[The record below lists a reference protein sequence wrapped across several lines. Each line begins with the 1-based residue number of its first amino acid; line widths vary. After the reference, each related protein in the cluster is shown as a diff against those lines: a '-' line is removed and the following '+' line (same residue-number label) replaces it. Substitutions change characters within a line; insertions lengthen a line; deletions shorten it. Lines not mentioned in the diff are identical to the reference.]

1 MHESTDQRRPGV
13 RRVSATV
20 EDERVL
26 LHFPGGRLRSTDW
39 SALAAIA
46 SDHGGE
52 VRAGSCGSLEISSV
66 RDHDRL
72 WARGVETGLLEV
84 AEAPPR
90 LPVVLASPL
99 AGRLDGRSDLG
110 DLPDRLGAALIDR
123 PGAHTPDQQLVLG
136 IDDGSGDVLAHSPD
150 LAVAVDSADGGA
162 RLHVAGRAVPYR
174 VAVAD
179 AATVLV
185 DVAVTFA
192 GSAGPVRVP
201 GSGAVHQ
208 LVVVAL
214 GSHPDTVP
222 SPISGEPHAATT
234 PVSVP
239 RVGWVD
245 TADGLVSLLA
255 VVPDGIVSARLAA
268 FLGAVERPTTVSADR
283 VIGLHGLTDGMA
295 EQVVRVLA
303 PMGMI
308 FDAESP
314 WVTGES

>member
-1 MHESTDQRRPGV
+1 MTDSHHEADLSRPG
-13 RRVSATV
+13 
-20 EDERVL
+20 DL
-26 LHFPGGRLRSTDW
+26 LRFPGGRLRHDYWT
-39 SALAAIA
+39 ALAALAAEHRGDVHLTEGGVPRIVGPDRHPVA
-46 SDHGGE
+46 VTTRDLVSAGLPDHLGHT
-52 VRAGSCGSLEISSV
+52 RA
-66 RDHDRL
+66 RDII
-72 WARGVETGLLEV
+72 
-84 AEAPPR
+84 
-90 LPVVLASPL
+90 ASPL
-99 AGRLDGRSDLG
+99 GGRLDDRRDPG
-110 DLPDRLGAALIDR
+110 DLPERLSSALLDRNAAEGLDHR
-123 PGAHTPDQQLVLG
+123 FVFGV
-136 IDDGSGDVLAHSPD
+136 DDGSGDVLGHRPD
-150 LAVAVDSADGGA
+150 LAVSIDGADGGA

-179 AATVLV
+179 AATVVV

-192 GSAGPVRVP
+192 GSAGPARVP
-201 GSGAVHQ
+201 GSGALHR

-222 SPISGEPHAATT
+222 SPVPRGAPTATT

-239 RVGWVD
+239 TVGWVD

-255 VVPDGIVSARLAA
+255 VVPDGLVSARLAE

-283 VIGLHGLTDGMA
+283 VIGLHGLTDAMA

-314 WVTGES
+314 WVTGAT